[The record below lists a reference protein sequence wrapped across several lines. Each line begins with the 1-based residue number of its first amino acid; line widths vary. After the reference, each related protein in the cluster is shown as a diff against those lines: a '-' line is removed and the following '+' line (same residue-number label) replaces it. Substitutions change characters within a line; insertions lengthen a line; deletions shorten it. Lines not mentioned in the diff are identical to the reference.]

1 MYLSSYSSRDSSLRE
16 ANDGWPSGG
25 NLLQNYLP
33 SDGDY
38 LLTDLDF
45 MALTL
50 LSLMDWRNHLFHYK
64 KEKKKEQEN
73 LNNLIVVVLIETL
86 SNSTLDFCKWVLA
99 ST

>member
-16 ANDGWPSGG
+16 ANDGRPSGG

-50 LSLMDWRNHLFHYK
+50 LSLMD
-64 KEKKKEQEN
+64 
-73 LNNLIVVVLIETL
+73 
-86 SNSTLDFCKWVLA
+86 
-99 ST
+99 